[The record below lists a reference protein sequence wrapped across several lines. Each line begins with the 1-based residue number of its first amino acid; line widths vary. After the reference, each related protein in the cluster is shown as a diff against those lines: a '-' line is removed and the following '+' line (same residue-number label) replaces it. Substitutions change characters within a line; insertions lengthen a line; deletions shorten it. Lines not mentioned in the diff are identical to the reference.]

1 MFSEITETD
10 KYHGLYCHSHFM
22 ITPKKWVYNM
32 LFWLL
37 VYVTVLL
44 SWFQRNMFQSGLY
57 EDTNKAADQANR
69 RTVIW
74 AANIN
79 RFHCH
84 FEDSPNSKI

>member
-1 MFSEITETD
+1 
-10 KYHGLYCHSHFM
+10 
-22 ITPKKWVYNM
+22 
-32 LFWLL
+32 
-37 VYVTVLL
+37 
-44 SWFQRNMFQSGLY
+44 MFQSGLY

>member
-1 MFSEITETD
+1 
-10 KYHGLYCHSHFM
+10 
-22 ITPKKWVYNM
+22 M

-44 SWFQRNMFQSGLY
+44 SWFQSSMFQSGLY

-74 AANIN
+74 AANMN

-84 FEDSPNSKI
+84 LKTLQILKFNKAQTNQEF